1 MMKPNVPYHL
11 ARLEGKITRWLY
23 QRALSRIV
31 RRKISIPREVPLEV
45 YAYSGENTLPEQVAS
60 IRSFLSCV
68 GRPKSFV
75 VLSDGSYTRQS
86 IELLE
91 AIHPAVHVRPTP
103 PPLPAGLPPKLH
115 EYLTT
120 HGTGKQLALIMSLP
134 ANGPALYTDSDVLF
148 FPGAA
153 ELLDLKPRNS
163 APAFYLADYR
173 FSGDE
178 RLLLSG
184 DEKDRPAN
192 TGFLLLFRKL
202 DWSLGL
208 NRFLKLEAAPIF
220 FTNQTIAHL
229 CLHANGAAP
238 FDPAKF
244 ILQADDEFGY
254 ADRYVNGA
262 VAIRH
267 YVNPIRHKFWAAL
280 GHQMLRGSL

>member
-1 MMKPNVPYHL
+1 MKPNVPYHL
-11 ARLEGKITRWLY
+11 ARFEGKATRWLY
-23 QRALSRIV
+23 RTALSFIA
-31 RRKISIPREVPLEV
+31 RRKIKIPREVPFEV
-45 YAYSGENTLPEQVAS
+45 YAYSGENSLPEQAAS
-60 IRSFLSCV
+60 IRSFLANV
-68 GRPKSFV
+68 GRPKCFV

-86 IELLE
+86 VDLLE
-91 AIHPAVHVRPTP
+91 AIDPSIQVRQTP
-103 PPLPAGLPPKLH
+103 PPLPPDLPEKLR

-134 ANGPALYTDSDVLF
+134 VDGPALYTDSDVLF

-153 ELLDLKPRNS
+153 ELLNLKPSNS
-163 APAFYLADYR
+163 VPALYLADHR

-178 RLLLSG
+178 RLLASE
-184 DEKDRPAN
+184 DEKERPAN
-192 TGFLLLFRKL
+192 TGFLFLFRKL

-208 NRFLKLEAAPIF
+208 NRFLKLESAPIF

-229 CLHANGAAP
+229 CLHANNAVP

-244 ILQADDEFGY
+244 ILQSDDEFGY
-254 ADRYVNGA
+254 ADHYLNGA
-262 VAIRH
+262 LAIRH

>member
-1 MMKPNVPYHL
+1 MKPNVPYHL
-11 ARLEGKITRWLY
+11 ARLEGKITRCFY
-23 QRALSRIV
+23 QAALRFIA
-31 RRKISIPREVPLEV
+31 RRKINIPRDVPLEV
-45 YAYSGENTLPEQVAS
+45 YAYSGEKTLPEQVAS
-60 IRSFLSCV
+60 IRSFLANV
-68 GRPKSFV
+68 GRPKCFV
-75 VLSDGSYTRQS
+75 VLSDGSYTQHSVDLLKSIDPVVQVRQ
-86 IELLE
+86 
-91 AIHPAVHVRPTP
+91 TP
-103 PPLPAGLPPKLH
+103 PPLPPDLPEKLR

-134 ANGPALYTDSDVLF
+134 ADGPALYTDSDVLF

-153 ELLDLKPRNS
+153 QLMNLKPLNS
-163 APAFYLADYR
+163 APAFYLADHR

-178 RLLLSG
+178 RLLLND
-184 DEKDRPAN
+184 DEKNRPAN

-229 CLHANGAAP
+229 CLHANGAVP

-254 ADRYVNGA
+254 ADHYANGGLA
-262 VAIRH
+262 VRH

>member
-1 MMKPNVPYHL
+1 MKPNVPYHL

-23 QRALSRIV
+23 QCALSRIA
-31 RRKISIPREVPLEV
+31 RRRIGIPRDVPFEV
-45 YAYSGENTLPEQVAS
+45 YAYSGENALPEQVAS
-60 IRSFLSCV
+60 IRSFLANV

-86 IELLE
+86 VELLE
-91 AIHPAVHVRPTP
+91 SIDHVVKVRQT
-103 PPLPAGLPPKLH
+103 LPSLPSGLPEKLR
-115 EYLTT
+115 EYLAT

-134 ANGPALYTDSDVLF
+134 AEGPALYADSDVLF
-148 FPGAA
+148 FPGAS
-153 ELLDLKPRNS
+153 ELLNLKPGES
-163 APAFYLADYR
+163 SPAFYLADHR

-178 RLLLSG
+178 RMLLSEK
-184 DEKDRPAN
+184 EKDRPAN
-192 TGFLLLFRKL
+192 TGFLFLFRKL

-229 CLHANGAAP
+229 CLHANGATP
-238 FDPAKF
+238 FDPEKF

-254 ADRYVNGA
+254 ADRYANGA
-262 VAIRH
+262 LAIRH